1 MSNNQTIGD
10 ADLSAYLDGQLDS
23 VKRQEIEQALSND
36 LSAREKLEEYQRI
49 NRSLHA
55 IYDPILTEDIPS
67 RLIPKAKLSPMFR
80 TIAASILLFLFGGVF
95 GWQAQL
101 QLTQSKPMEINLLQ
115 QAAFAH
121 AVYTAETE
129 HAVEVKAEQHEQL
142 NRWLSQRLKTS
153 LNAPDLNA
161 MGYQLIGGRL
171 LPSTQNRMAAQYMYE
186 NADGFRITLYVRRG
200 DWKASQPIIH
210 QQRNGYA
217 MFYWSDKNLGY
228 ALTSDLTDAHQQNLA
243 REAYRQINISADSA

>member
-10 ADLSAYLDGQLDS
+10 ADLNAYLDGQLEA
-23 VKRQEIEQALSND
+23 VKCQEIEQALSND
-36 LSAREKLEEYQRI
+36 ISAREKLEEYQRV

-55 IYDPILTEDIPS
+55 IYDPVLTEDIPS
-67 RLIPKAKLSPMFR
+67 HLLPKASPPVLR
-80 TIAASILLFLFGGVF
+80 TIAASILLFLFGSVF

-101 QLTQSKPMEINLLQ
+101 QQAQSKPMEINLLQ
-115 QAAFAH
+115 QAIFAH
-121 AVYTAETE
+121 AVYTAEKE
-129 HAVEVKAEQHEQL
+129 HAVEIKAEQHEQL
-142 NRWLSQRLKTS
+142 NRWLSQRLKTP

-200 DWKASQPIIH
+200 DWKASQPITH

-217 MFYWSDKNLGY
+217 MFYWSDKHLGY

-243 REAYRQINISADSA
+243 REAYRQISISTDSA